1 MRRIRRPAQELRAT
15 IDLLPLEVRRAV
27 LEGVKSHRIIA
38 GAHAD
43 GEGGVC
49 PMVAAEV
56 VWPRIGP
63 ANIERAQEAARAWD
77 RYADATNGWHPATK
91 RHLLALRSMLEAS
104 ILADS
109 AQTEMP
115 LSAAIA
121 EHERASELRSSA
133 DAQPTAHTERPTP
146 HTARPVARP
155 GCGRSRRWRPARL
168 PAGQRAELLRVRTGS
183 TVSATNS
190 R

>member
-1 MRRIRRPAQELRAT
+1 MRRSRRPAQELRTT

-27 LEGVKSHRIIA
+27 LEGVKRHRIIA
-38 GAHAD
+38 GAHSD

-56 VWPRIGP
+56 VWRRIGP
-63 ANIERAQEAARAWD
+63 ANIELAQEAARAWD
-77 RYADATNGWHPATK
+77 RYAEATNGWRPATR
-91 RHLLALRSMLEAS
+91 RHLLALRAMLEAS
-104 ILADS
+104 ILEDT

-121 EHERASELRSSA
+121 EHERATELRSSA
-133 DAQPTAHTERPTP
+133 DARPIAHTE
-146 HTARPVARP
+146 RPVARP
-155 GCGRSRRWRPARL
+155 GCGRARRWRPARL
-168 PAGQRAELLRVRTGS
+168 RAGQRAELLRARTGS